1 MTVGGGSC
9 GGDWRVHAPDG
20 LAAVVHVCQGVVSP
34 AAEVWYHLVAD
45 IPLKDQIL
53 QCSEVQHKF
62 LQGDNIAVC
71 GDRSVRQ
78 RVEMTRNS
86 LYYSLTY
93 YSQLLAHP
101 WRRTRSSVITYL
113 RTAQRVTQQVHIS
126 LRLPCFRSVG
136 QLEVNTGHRSH
147 LQLAW
152 CMESMYSCV
161 RRACIAVPARGTQT
175 LTKAS

>member
-1 MTVGGGSC
+1 MTNVAYSGRG
-9 GGDWRVHAPDG
+9 WRVHTPDG

-45 IPLKDQIL
+45 ILLKDQTL
-53 QCSEVQHKF
+53 HCSEVQHKF
-62 LQGDNIAVC
+62 LQSDNIPVG

-78 RVEMTRNS
+78 RVEMARS
-86 LYYSLTY
+86 GLDYSITY

-113 RTAQRVTQQVHIS
+113 RTAPRVTQQVHIS

-147 LQLAW
+147 LQLAR

-161 RRACIAVPARGTQT
+161 RQACIAVPAHGTQT